1 MQRLI
6 CSHFEK
12 HYTMAPSFLFLEDIA
27 IADAAFEARG
37 DTLAEVFE
45 GATQAIIELMV
56 DPQTVSRRWRQEIRL
71 HERDTAELLF
81 DWLSHLVFLKDAQ
94 SVIYREAQI
103 SLHHDEVQQGWHLHG
118 VVIGDTI
125 DSSHQ
130 SLRSDIK
137 AVTKYQYSLA
147 QSHGQWVARVV
158 LDL

>member
-1 MQRLI
+1 
-6 CSHFEK
+6 
-12 HYTMAPSFLFLEDIA
+12 MASSFLFLEDIA

-45 GATQAIIELMV
+45 GATQAMIELMV
-56 DPQTVSRRWRQEIRL
+56 DPQTVSRGWRQEIHL
-71 HERDTAELLF
+71 NERETGELLF

-103 SLHHDEVQQGWHLHG
+103 SLHHDAGHQGWDLHG

-125 DSSHQ
+125 DSSRQ

-137 AVTKYQYSLA
+137 AVTKYQYSLS
-147 QSHGQWVARVV
+147 QHHGQWVARVV